1 MLTFPADWLSNQ
13 VVIAMLVSVRLFG
26 SFLSMPLFALRSIP
40 LRIRLGLA
48 LVLAW
53 ALLPTLSQNN
63 NIQFSLSQLTW
74 LSVAQELLFGVAAGW
89 LVRVG
94 LTAFDFL
101 AEVLSMQAGLSF
113 AASFNQDSALASG
126 LTGELLGLLAIALAF
141 ALNIHLVFLDFLLSS
156 FKVIPFGTWPSNLNW
171 PSILPLIVQA
181 FSLGAVFA
189 MPAFAVYF
197 LFNTT
202 QGILARVS
210 PQMNLFS
217 VGFAI
222 MVPLAFVVIALLLPA
237 MGEAITRALEMPF
250 ELMRG
255 WARPI

>member
-1 MLTFPADWLSNQ
+1 
-13 VVIAMLVSVRLFG
+13 MLVSVRLFG
-26 SFLSMPLFALRSIP
+26 SFLSMPLFALRAVP

-53 ALLPTLSQNN
+53 VLLPTLSQDSAVRF
-63 NIQFSLSQLTW
+63 NINDLTW
-74 LSVAQELLFGVAAGW
+74 LSVAKELLLGVAAGW

-156 FKVIPFGTWPSNLNW
+156 FKLVPLGNW
-171 PSILPLIVQA
+171 PTNLDWPAVLPLIVQA
-181 FSLGAVFA
+181 FALGAVFA
-189 MPAFAVYF
+189 MPAFAIYF

-237 MGEAITRALEMPF
+237 MGEALVRALEGPF
-250 ELMRG
+250 GLMRN
-255 WARPI
+255 WANAAS